1 MTALALLLAGLGIFG
16 GVALINSGS
25 KKIAVISFPSEFY
38 ENLKYFKLDK
48 NTVIAIKKDK
58 KNENEVLFEGSI
70 STATKYYAQVQKGFE
85 EWLDTNDH
93 FDTTDSKV
101 TFN

>member
-25 KKIAVISFPSEFY
+25 KKITAISFPSEFY

-48 NTVIAIKKDK
+48 NTVTAIKKD
-58 KNENEVLFEGSI
+58 NTTTNDLLFEGTI
-70 STATKYYAQVQKGFE
+70 STATKYHAQVQKGFE
-85 EWLDTNDH
+85 DWLETNDH
-93 FDTTDSKV
+93 FDTSDSKV

>member
-1 MTALALLLAGLGIFG
+1 MTALALLLAGMGIFG

-25 KKIAVISFPSEFY
+25 KKITSITFPSEFY

-48 NTVIAIKKDK
+48 NMVIAIKKDK
-58 KNENEVLFEGSI
+58 SNDEVLFEGSI
-70 STATKYYAQVQKGFE
+70 STATKYHAQVQKGFE

-93 FDTTDSKV
+93 FNTTDSKV

>member
-1 MTALALLLAGLGIFG
+1 MTALAILLAGMGVFG
-16 GVALINSGS
+16 GIALISSGS
-25 KKIAVISFPSEFY
+25 KKITAISFPSEFY

-48 NTVIAIKKDK
+48 NVVIAIKKDNSK
-58 KNENEVLFEGSI
+58 EDDTLFEGSI
-70 STATKYYAQVQKGFE
+70 STATKYHAQVQKGFE
-85 EWLDTNDH
+85 EWLDSNDH